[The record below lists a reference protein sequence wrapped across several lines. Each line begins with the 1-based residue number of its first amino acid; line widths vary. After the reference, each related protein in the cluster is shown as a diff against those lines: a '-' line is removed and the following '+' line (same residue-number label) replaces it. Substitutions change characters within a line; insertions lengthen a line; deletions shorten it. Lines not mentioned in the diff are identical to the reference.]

1 MSKNILTRMVGFVA
15 ILLSGQFA
23 WAQAEMPAVADRA
36 KALWSAV
43 GPTPYAVAANSH
55 VAIVVPKAQEK
66 RAQEYLGIAEKYR
79 QAAAKAAGYASENP
93 WPIPLVVL
101 VLPGK
106 DEFGIYVRRVQKRSL
121 ESGET
126 SSIAIG
132 DEQLHAGLWLRPGKT
147 MAPADMQV
155 GELVA
160 AAVAAK
166 RIGVKNPSPDWISD
180 GFGRAT
186 SHKLSLQPF
195 RAFLTADKRRA
206 NAACKT
212 LTTQPWSESTAGDEA
227 EPARN
232 SLMYLLA
239 YGTFSEKFPAFL
251 GAFIPEENQEKV
263 EVEAAMTKAGV
274 KADSA
279 WSTWKS
285 WAVSWR

>member
-1 MSKNILTRMVGFVA
+1 MNKNVLVHMMGLGAIVLMCPFAVA
-15 ILLSGQFA
+15 QS
-23 WAQAEMPAVADRA
+23 EMPPVAERA
-36 KALWSAV
+36 KALWSTV
-43 GPTPYAVAANSH
+43 GPSPFAVAANDY
-55 VAIVVPKAQEK
+55 VAIVISKAQEK
-66 RAQEYLGIAEKYR
+66 RGQEYLVVAEKYR
-79 QAAAKAAGYASENP
+79 QAAARAAGYATENP
-93 WPIPLVVL
+93 WPAPLVVL

-126 SSIAIG
+126 LSIAVG
-132 DEQLHAGLWLRPGKT
+132 DEQLHAGLWLRTGKT

-160 AAVAAK
+160 AAVAAR
-166 RIGVKNPSPDWISD
+166 RIGVKNPSPDWISE

-186 SHKLSLQPF
+186 SHKLSLQPH
-195 RAFLTADKRRA
+195 RAFLAADKRRA
-206 NAACKT
+206 NAACRT
-212 LTTQPWSESTAGDEA
+212 LATQPWSDATAGDEA

-239 YGTFSEKFPAFL
+239 YGSFAEKFPAFL
-251 GAFIPEENQEKV
+251 GAFIPDENQEKV
-263 EVEAAMTKAGV
+263 EVEAALTKAGV
-274 KADSA
+274 KGDSA